1 LSLIDSECNKLQT
14 NGTKE
19 IKMTRLITC
28 RNTEIKPKTKKNK
41 SEIISIR
48 LTPEKKE
55 SLMQYAIQD
64 DRTFSSLISKILGDW
79 LRKQNKQDSWR

>member
-1 LSLIDSECNKLQT
+1 MK
-14 NGTKE
+14 
-19 IKMTRLITC
+19 RLISW
-28 RNTEIKPKTKKNK
+28 RNTELKPKTKKNK
-41 SEIISIR
+41 SEIISVR

>member
-1 LSLIDSECNKLQT
+1 MHLTNRLQ
-14 NGTKE
+14 GA
-19 IKMTRLITC
+19 
-28 RNTEIKPKTKKNK
+28 TKKNK
-41 SEIISIR
+41 SEIISVR

>member
-1 LSLIDSECNKLQT
+1 MK
-14 NGTKE
+14 
-19 IKMTRLITC
+19 RLITW
-28 RNTEIKPKTKKNK
+28 RNTELKPKTKKNK

-55 SLMQYAIQD
+55 ALMQYSIQD
-64 DRTFSSLISKILGDW
+64 DRTSLISKIVGDW